1 MRAFCFAKGGLMG
14 RCWMLATVP
23 DTLVPGSYVF
33 CGSLPPTL
41 IHGVPMRFVG
51 IIHMAAVALSLSLP
65 AVATAAQTPAAA
77 DEAAIVQLG
86 KTWENAWNSRDA
98 HALASL
104 LAEDADFVTVLGP
117 NGWLKGR
124 ARFESVHAGMFPR
137 LFSKSV
143 WTTKEVQVRF
153 LRPDIAIAH
162 VLWAT
167 TGDEVRHVKHGSPR
181 EGIFTWVVERQKGQW
196 FILASQNTEVMP
208 ILPGQ

>member
-1 MRAFCFAKGGLMG
+1 MEFP
-14 RCWMLATVP
+14 V
-23 DTLVPGSYVF
+23 
-33 CGSLPPTL
+33 
-41 IHGVPMRFVG
+41 RFVRLAS
-51 IIHMAAVALSLSLP
+51 IAVLVLFLSLDTIP
-65 AVATAAQTPAAA
+65 ASAQTPAPG
-77 DEAAIVQLG
+77 DEAAITQVG
-86 KTWENAWNSRDA
+86 KAWQDAWNSRDS

-124 ARFESVHAGMFPR
+124 ARFETVHAGMFPR

-143 WTTKEVQVRF
+143 WTTKETQVRF
-153 LRPDIAIAH
+153 LRPDMAIAH

-181 EGIFTWVVERQKGQW
+181 EGIFTWVLEKRNGQW
-196 FILASQNTEVMP
+196 LIVASQNTEVMP

>member
-1 MRAFCFAKGGLMG
+1 
-14 RCWMLATVP
+14 
-23 DTLVPGSYVF
+23 
-33 CGSLPPTL
+33 
-41 IHGVPMRFVG
+41 MRFVR
-51 IIHMAAVALSLSLP
+51 IVRVAAAALSLSLP
-65 AVATAAQTPAAA
+65 AVAAAVQTPAAA

-181 EGIFTWVVERQKGQW
+181 EGIFTWVVERQKGAV
-196 FILASQNTEVMP
+196 IDPGLAKHGGHANPARPVARRETPQSRDVGSRSELVSSWLLAKNLKARSSAGV
-208 ILPGQ
+208 GDS